1 MFLYREDAVTGAW
14 AIPQA
19 SHSWL
24 AWQLASHWGNRRFAR
39 PAPRAEVIA
48 AVLLHDGG
56 WTEFDAAPG
65 IDSEGRPVTFDRMGV
80 GEHLNIWRTC
90 VSRTAIHS
98 RYAAFLVAAH
108 FAELA
113 GRKATELLVL
123 GDNGGARSTQ
133 AFRAEMERLQDGWAE
148 ELIADSRYEKALG
161 GQGRRVNAAVLAACD
176 LVSVMLCA
184 SMPFQYPVRA
194 ITSSGEVEELTITPV
209 SDRVFTMSP
218 WPFEG
223 TKLKVHC
230 EGRHLRSVRFSSV
243 QAFQE
248 DLTRT
253 KAERLAFEFTRPGSL
268 ET

>member
-39 PAPRAEVIA
+39 PVPRAEVIA
-48 AVLLHDGG
+48 AVLLHDCG
-56 WTEFDAAPG
+56 WTEYDAAPG
-65 IDSEGRPVTFDRMGV
+65 IDPEGRPVTFDRMDV

-90 VSRTAIHS
+90 VTRTAIHS

-108 FAELA
+108 FADMA
-113 GRKATELLVL
+113 GRKASELLGL

-133 AFRAEMERLQDGWAE
+133 AFRAEMERLQDGWVE
-148 ELIADSRYEKALG
+148 ELGADSRYEKALG
-161 GQGRRVNAAVLAACD
+161 GQGRRVNAGVLAACD

-194 ITSSGEVEELTITPV
+194 ISSGGQVEELTITPV
-209 SDRVFTMSP
+209 SDRLFKMSP

-223 TKLKVHC
+223 TRLKVHC
-230 EGRHLRSVRFSSV
+230 EGRHLRTVRFGSV

-248 DLTRT
+248 DLTRS
-253 KAERLAFEFTRPGSL
+253 KPERLAFEFARPGSL
-268 ET
+268 